1 MRKIVKILGI
11 ILVSAFILLP
21 LKTNA
26 TEAEWSQPL
35 ELDDSVSSSVV
46 RVEDGVIVMQY
57 EGTASSN
64 NFLIKYDFSG
74 NKIWEINND
83 YGWNIESVS
92 DGFIVWN
99 LNSVSKFD
107 KDKNIQWTHSFDQP
121 LGGNILE
128 ISDGYIIYDSE
139 DIARNIFKM
148 DTSGNFVK
156 SIQGFNLF
164 GNLASKTNV
173 VANKMVDKEGFF
185 FLIFERNEEAYMP
198 TIVSFNNN
206 LEEIQRFSFNTT
218 IINNY
223 VSFNKVIPTNDG
235 NYIATSIGNSL
246 FLKSTGETKVYNMD
260 IFDIEQVGDYFYAYA
275 VNQHKHEDNSLDY
288 RSSIIKYDQNF
299 QKIDSIEL
307 PLSFNSTSY
316 GSGMFS
322 LKHRTVYY
330 NEGDNIYSIVLNS
343 PLQSSFTQFGSDIR
357 LFRYGSDYKV
367 QNSSKYNIAKYRLN
381 DSAEENKESNNN
393 SSGIINSIIK
403 NPETNSIIITIVFI
417 VLVLAILITSYFAY
431 QKKIKNKEIRK

>member
-1 MRKIVKILGI
+1 
-11 ILVSAFILLP
+11 
-21 LKTNA
+21 
-26 TEAEWSQPL
+26 
-35 ELDDSVSSSVV
+35 
-46 RVEDGVIVMQY
+46 
-57 EGTASSN
+57 
-64 NFLIKYDFSG
+64 
-74 NKIWEINND
+74 
-83 YGWNIESVS
+83 
-92 DGFIVWN
+92 
-99 LNSVSKFD
+99 
-107 KDKNIQWTHSFDQP
+107 
-121 LGGNILE
+121 
-128 ISDGYIIYDSE
+128 
-139 DIARNIFKM
+139 M